1 MARSLPDDLNS
12 AVLAWI
18 PEVFRKVQT
27 DFQVD
32 TNARLKEV
40 SLIKNGGGFRLDYEI
55 PEKSETFIPTVDQQI
70 WVPPTSYVTKD
81 KNGRRVRRKRKGYMK
96 TIKAEVS
103 NLDRDRATNQQGG
116 KSKSSANSA
125 YRVVE
130 LILDYNFGED
140 FPNFLQQY
148 LKSKGWDIER
158 KK

>member
-1 MARSLPDDLNS
+1 MRSFVDDLNS

-18 PEVFRKVQT
+18 PEVARKIQT

-32 TNARLKEV
+32 TNARLQEV
-40 SLIKNGGGFRLDYEI
+40 SLLKSGEGFRLDYVLPDKE
-55 PEKSETFIPTVDQQI
+55 ETFIPTTEQKI
-70 WVPPTSYVTKD
+70 WVPPTSYMTKD

-96 TIKAEVS
+96 TVKVEVS
-103 NLDRDRATNQQGG
+103 NLDRERAIQQQGD
-116 KSKSSANSA
+116 KARSSANSA

-130 LILDYNFGED
+130 LALDYNFGED
-140 FPNFLQQY
+140 FPNFLQTY